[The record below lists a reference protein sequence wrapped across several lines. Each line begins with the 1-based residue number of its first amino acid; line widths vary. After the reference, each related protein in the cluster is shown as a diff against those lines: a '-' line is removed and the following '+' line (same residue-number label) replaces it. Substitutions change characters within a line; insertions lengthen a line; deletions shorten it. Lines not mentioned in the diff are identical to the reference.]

1 MAAEACAKIP
11 TPDGVAGATGLIDLS
26 VVIVSWNTRR
36 VIGACLD
43 SVFKHLGVARW
54 LLAKVLF
61 TTSMVARAAWWRLMA
76 AVGLGTGPRRKARL
90 SAAAARY
97 HLTGREP
104 AW

>member
-1 MAAEACAKIP
+1 MAAEACLT
-11 TPDGVAGATGLIDLS
+11 TPRANKLAIATPTGLIDLS

-54 LLAKVLF
+54 LL
-61 TTSMVARAAWWRLMA
+61 
-76 AVGLGTGPRRKARL
+76 GTDPRRKARL

-97 HLTGREP
+97 HLTGKEP